1 MKVQKTSLKKTTTID
16 FGNMNGLNFTRKI
29 ILRSTWV
36 VLTLWTDH
44 KTKLG
49 KKTYPI
55 HYSRIFMKLKG
66 GVKILLEIFVKNF
79 RLQKRKFLQITE
91 IHGDKTIMT
100 LDNDKSFDIE
110 LSCFLRIYIIV
121 HGLRI

>member
-1 MKVQKTSLKKTTTID
+1 M
-16 FGNMNGLNFTRKI
+16 
-29 ILRSTWV
+29 

-44 KTKLG
+44 KTQLG
-49 KKTYPI
+49 KKKTYPI

>member
-1 MKVQKTSLKKTTTID
+1 M
-16 FGNMNGLNFTRKI
+16 
-29 ILRSTWV
+29 

-44 KTKLG
+44 KTQLG
-49 KKTYPI
+49 IKTYPI

-66 GVKILLEIFVKNF
+66 GVKILLEIVVKNF

-110 LSCFLRIYIIV
+110 LFCFLRIYIIV

>member
-1 MKVQKTSLKKTTTID
+1 MA
-16 FGNMNGLNFTRKI
+16 
-29 ILRSTWV
+29 
-36 VLTLWTDH
+36 LTLWTDQ
-44 KTKLG
+44 KTQLG

-100 LDNDKSFDIE
+100 LDNDKSFDIK

>member
-1 MKVQKTSLKKTTTID
+1 M
-16 FGNMNGLNFTRKI
+16 
-29 ILRSTWV
+29 

-44 KTKLG
+44 KTQLG
-49 KKTYPI
+49 KKIYPI

-100 LDNDKSFDIE
+100 LDNDKSFDIK

>member
-1 MKVQKTSLKKTTTID
+1 
-16 FGNMNGLNFTRKI
+16 
-29 ILRSTWV
+29 
-36 VLTLWTDH
+36 
-44 KTKLG
+44 
-49 KKTYPI
+49 
-55 HYSRIFMKLKG
+55 MKLKG

-110 LSCFLRIYIIV
+110 LSCFLQIYIIV